1 MVTAA
6 AFQMARSNK
15 KIALLSFCDN
25 EKKNNIENFAFS
37 FDDLPDADNP
47 LAELGDFEF
56 SDTGIDALVRRS
68 ETGILTKE
76 HFNNC
81 SMPAVKA
88 QNGLDIVGTTNA
100 ENFEDDMNLRFEI
113 AKRVLTVAEELYDY
127 VFVLADSQ
135 HAELAAKLD
144 EVADQIIVVIRQGKP
159 DVSSSCLNELKSKMS
174 LLVADYEAESSFGIR
189 YLKSNYKMKQIFVMP
204 HSVTYRDACAN
215 GSLIRFALRN
225 TFLKETSGDIN
236 YTFSADMNALLD
248 HVCGKTDTAE
258 EEETEE
264 QSIDEIQPKIKSKK
278 KRRRKMREVPADTV
292 KPETIAEKK
301 KLFKKQETYERIV
314 IGQDHLAPGERVVDE
329 NALSRRQEPDDYVLN
344 ESPITHGEEDQNG
357 QEPSG
362 ETKDVAQDERQSK
375 ENAHDSETVD
385 IPGTIDAPVKE
396 TDIQPVKESFR
407 EDSRVT
413 VETEESPMP
422 EESPAVLSDSTGEN
436 MFSDPEKAPSVDI
449 SEPASSHDAVSNP
462 DRAPAQTPE
471 PVVKKKKGLFSF
483 LRKNRPK
490 IYEADFNNLQHPG
503 VDAIEEEIADSMRNA
518 EYSETAEEVSEETH
532 SDPLESGKP
541 KISEEEEPS
550 FETEKTSEQETS
562 FVNSFSEE
570 SDHGLTG
577 TPAPGSSNVDT
588 DSSDAN
594 EKSAET
600 PVMDDAPRKLS
611 RREKR
616 LLRDAV
622 HTVQ

>member
-1 MVTAA
+1 
-6 AFQMARSNK
+6 
-15 KIALLSFCDN
+15 
-25 EKKNNIENFAFS
+25 
-37 FDDLPDADNP
+37 
-47 LAELGDFEF
+47 
-56 SDTGIDALVRRS
+56 
-68 ETGILTKE
+68 
-76 HFNNC
+76 
-81 SMPAVKA
+81 
-88 QNGLDIVGTTNA
+88 
-100 ENFEDDMNLRFEI
+100 
-113 AKRVLTVAEELYDY
+113 
-127 VFVLADSQ
+127 
-135 HAELAAKLD
+135 
-144 EVADQIIVVIRQGKP
+144 
-159 DVSSSCLNELKSKMS
+159 
-174 LLVADYEAESSFGIR
+174 
-189 YLKSNYKMKQIFVMP
+189 
-204 HSVTYRDACAN
+204 
-215 GSLIRFALRN
+215 
-225 TFLKETSGDIN
+225 
-236 YTFSADMNALLD
+236 
-248 HVCGKTDTAE
+248 
-258 EEETEE
+258 
-264 QSIDEIQPKIKSKK
+264 
-278 KRRRKMREVPADTV
+278 MREVPADTV